1 MERAMMNWRLWV
13 RAGLMAAVGFGV
25 VSPRLALAIEPP
37 AKDAAK
43 IDQPDARFI
52 RTVDDEEAGTIVMQ
66 SAARTFVREKDGKQ
80 VGPAITM
87 CAAVH
92 IADKAFYERLQALL
106 DAKDVVLFESVKPAG
121 TGRPEYD
128 LPGAGADQRRVHA
141 TKLRIRMLGIAARAQ
156 KLRTGAYP
164 ASVDDLLAGLSAKLR
179 PYIEGVSKDAWGR
192 ALVYER
198 TVEPG
203 APGEAAEG
211 RGGKADGGSAPVKST
226 RPKIVRDTIEITSL
240 GADGKA
246 GGEGVNEDLHL
257 SDQHPIRASE
267 VPRADTK
274 GLQSELAE
282 AFGLVFQ
289 LDAMTHEHK
298 NWRNSDLSVD
308 QVEERLAGGLDN
320 VDDDGNGG
328 GGESEAL
335 FKLLDGSSFSAGLIK
350 LVLGAVKWIPGAQLY
365 GKVSLMEMLGRAD
378 DLLKTV
384 PQMEKMLDVIIK
396 DRNAVVIGDVTR
408 IIETEPNVKTIG
420 IIYGGGHMPDLERQ
434 LEAMGYKEQSVR
446 WLDAIT
452 VDEPKDAAG
461 KQQLE
466 SIRDMVRRSLD
477 EQVEMARR
485 KKEKDKGEE

>member
-1 MERAMMNWRLWV
+1 
-13 RAGLMAAVGFGV
+13 
-25 VSPRLALAIEPP
+25 
-37 AKDAAK
+37 
-43 IDQPDARFI
+43 
-52 RTVDDEEAGTIVMQ
+52 
-66 SAARTFVREKDGKQ
+66 
-80 VGPAITM
+80 
-87 CAAVH
+87 
-92 IADKAFYERLQALL
+92 
-106 DAKDVVLFESVKPAG
+106 
-121 TGRPEYD
+121 
-128 LPGAGADQRRVHA
+128 
-141 TKLRIRMLGIAARAQ
+141 
-156 KLRTGAYP
+156 
-164 ASVDDLLAGLSAKLR
+164 
-179 PYIEGVSKDAWGR
+179 
-192 ALVYER
+192 
-198 TVEPG
+198 
-203 APGEAAEG
+203 
-211 RGGKADGGSAPVKST
+211 
-226 RPKIVRDTIEITSL
+226 L